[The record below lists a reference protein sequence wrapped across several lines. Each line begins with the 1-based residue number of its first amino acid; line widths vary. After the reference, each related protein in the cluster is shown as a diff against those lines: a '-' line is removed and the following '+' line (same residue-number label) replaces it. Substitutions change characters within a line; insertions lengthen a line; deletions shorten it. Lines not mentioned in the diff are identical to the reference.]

1 MKPFLPFLVLFFLA
15 APVAQAQ
22 DANRRT
28 HDISFGLLTQADEE
42 ERGYYSGVAR
52 EMALVLAPLH
62 LGPARTTGHSGFE
75 YTLRFSSH
83 NIHQEQPYWS
93 RVLNLKG
100 GATDVPDT
108 MGTTSIEVRK
118 GLPFGF
124 ELGTSLSWLDES
136 ETIALG
142 GRLKLALAEGYQ
154 HKGVP
159 DLSLHAGVNRMLGST
174 DLDLTTIAGGATMSY
189 QISAFGR
196 MRFVPFVGYDFILF
210 QAGTHLL
217 INPEYDPDVDQE
229 GVHYIVNFDSL
240 NLDRQDNQWHRA
252 RYGLRVETVV
262 GALTFQHDLPILED
276 SRVQPEVGTVPDQN
290 ALSVGLSAHF

>member
-1 MKPFLPFLVLFFLA
+1 MKSILPIFGLVMLCAPA
-15 APVAQAQ
+15 AVAQ

-108 MGTTSIEVRK
+108 MGTTNIEVRK

-124 ELGTSLSWLDES
+124 ELATSLSWLDES

-159 DLSLHAGVNRMLGST
+159 DLALHAGVNRMLGST

-196 MRFVPFVGYDFILF
+196 MRFVPFAGYDFLLF

-217 INPEYDPDVDQE
+217 INPEYDPEVEQE
-229 GVHYIVNFDSL
+229 GVHYIVNFNSL
-240 NLDRQDNQWHRA
+240 NMDNPENQWHRA
-252 RYGLRVETVV
+252 RYGIRIETVA
-262 GALTFQHDLPILED
+262 GALTFQHDLPIMEAG
-276 SRVQPEVGTVPDQN
+276 RVQPDVGAVPDQN

>member
-1 MKPFLPFLVLFFLA
+1 MKSFLPILGLFMLCAPA
-15 APVAQAQ
+15 AVAQ

-108 MGTTSIEVRK
+108 MGTTNIEVRK

-124 ELGTSLSWLDES
+124 ELATSLSWLDAS

-159 DLSLHAGVNRMLGST
+159 DLALHAGVNRMLGST

-196 MRFVPFVGYDFILF
+196 MRFVPFVGYDFLLF

-217 INPEYDPDVDQE
+217 INPEYDPEVEQE
-229 GVHYIVNFDSL
+229 GVHYIVNFNSL
-240 NLDRQDNQWHRA
+240 NLDSPQNQWHRA
-252 RYGLRVETVV
+252 RYGIRVETVV
-262 GALTFQHDLPILED
+262 GALTFQHDLPIMEAG
-276 SRVQPEVGTVPDQN
+276 RVQPDVGAVPDQN
-290 ALSVGLSAHF
+290 ALSIGLSAHF

>member
-1 MKPFLPFLVLFFLA
+1 MKTTLLSILVFLLLVPPAL
-15 APVAQAQ
+15 AQ
-22 DANRRT
+22 DSSRRT
-28 HDISFGLLTQADEE
+28 NDISLGRLTQADEE
-42 ERGYYSGVAR
+42 ERGYYTGVAQ
-52 EMALVLAPLH
+52 EMALVLAPIH

-83 NIHQEQPYWS
+83 NIHEENPYWS
-93 RVLNLKG
+93 KVLNLK

-124 ELGTSLSWLDES
+124 ELATGLSWLGDS

-159 DLSLHAGVNRMLGST
+159 DVSLHAGVNRMLGST
-174 DLDLTTIAGGATMSY
+174 DLDLTTINGGVTMSY
-189 QISAFGR
+189 PISAFGR
-196 MRFVPFVGYDFILF
+196 MRFIPFAGYDYLLF

-217 INPEYDPDVDQE
+217 INPEYDEENPAD

-240 NLDRQDNQWHRA
+240 NLDNIENQWHRA
-252 RYGLRVETVV
+252 RYGLRIESVL
-262 GALTFQHDLPILED
+262 GALTLQHDLPIMED
-276 SRVQPEVGTVPDQN
+276 NRNHPDQN
-290 ALSVGLSAHF
+290 ALSMGLSLHF